1 MVSNSATML
10 RFCNSMVN
18 ATCHFWANNYG
29 QYKSE
34 PDPTGVFLSSFIQ
47 NLLGKIISITNI
59 YISLNKHMIDGE
71 IYYVH
76 YDTARIIRTMI
87 FFDKVETAKSEVA
100 YQVDAERLAR
110 YE

>member
-1 MVSNSATML
+1 
-10 RFCNSMVN
+10 
-18 ATCHFWANNYG
+18 
-29 QYKSE
+29 
-34 PDPTGVFLSSFIQ
+34 
-47 NLLGKIISITNI
+47 
-59 YISLNKHMIDGE
+59 MIDGE

-87 FFDKVETAKSEVA
+87 FFDKVETSKSEVA